1 MKKQLFSLL
10 CIGLML
16 AACGQQNKQETTM
29 DFVDNIKVA
38 LSDSGHIDLGSLQ
51 WTRLPIV

>member
-1 MKKQLFSLL
+1 MHWSHA
-10 CIGLML
+10 GGMRT
-16 AACGQQNKQETTM
+16 AETTM
-29 DFVDNIKVA
+29 DFVDNVKVA

>member
-10 CIGLML
+10 CIGLMM

-29 DFVDNIKVA
+29 DFVDNVKVA